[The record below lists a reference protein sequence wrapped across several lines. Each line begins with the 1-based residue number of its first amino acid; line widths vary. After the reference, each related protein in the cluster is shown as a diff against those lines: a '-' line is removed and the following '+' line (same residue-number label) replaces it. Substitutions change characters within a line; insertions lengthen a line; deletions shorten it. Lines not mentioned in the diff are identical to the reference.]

1 MQVKVNFKDGTVCEV
16 KTESHL
22 SETLDVTNSPI
33 LFGCRTG
40 ICGTC
45 IVKVHNGNENL
56 NLKTEEES
64 EVLELYTSE
73 ENTRLACML
82 KPTGDIKLE
91 YLGK

>member
-1 MQVKVNFKDGTVCEV
+1 MQVRINFQDAGTCEV
-16 KTESHL
+16 KSDSHL
-22 SETLDVTNSPI
+22 SDSLDVTNSPI

-45 IVKVHNGNENL
+45 IVKVHEGMDCL
-56 NLKTEEES
+56 NPKTEDES

-82 KPTGDIKLE
+82 RPTGDIKLE